1 MMNYILI
8 QDDSSIKSE
17 IIADVIGERGFLD
30 VVVKRKKLGDY
41 YSDFI
46 KEICGD
52 LDIVRIKSYYELE
65 DLENKL
71 EKRYSKSTKI
81 IHSFSDFIISDNAAA
96 ALTFE
101 KIKYVDSPYR
111 IMSSD
116 KCVAVLFESIDSY
129 KEFVDDCVQHKSS
142 KSAAK
147 LIENETQIQGVLN
160 IGEISNFIQCIS
172 GQFDA
177 RYFNALKGNE
187 YTLTKT
193 SDNKEKIKAE
203 YQFYHFLPEDMK
215 YWFVEPFNYT
225 EEGSKASYTMERL
238 HMTDIAIKWVH
249 GSISTEELEQ
259 ILNKYFYFFSCRHKK
274 EVDETEYK
282 NIANE
287 LYVNK
292 VLKRVDDLKKLKE
305 FEKIES
311 LLKISFG
318 YGIDSIV
325 KRYLDLK
332 EKIEKDIKTE
342 CISVIGHGDPCFANT
357 MYNKSTKTLKFIDPK
372 GALSEEELWTNPYYD
387 IAKLSHSICG
397 RYDFFNNDLFEI
409 TVDKD
414 MSSKLTIDFDNSEYV
429 KVFKAKVEE
438 NGFNY
443 MLVRLYEASLFISML
458 PLHIDNPHK
467 VYGFILNAVNILDE
481 IENNL

>member
-1 MMNYILI
+1 MSYILI
-8 QDDSSIKSE
+8 QDDSSTKSE

-46 KEICGD
+46 KGICDD
-52 LDIVRIKSYYELE
+52 LDIIRIKSHFEFE
-65 DLENKL
+65 DIKSKL
-71 EKRYSKSTKI
+71 EKRYTSSTRVL
-81 IHSFSDFIISDNAAA
+81 HCFSDFIISDNNNAS
-96 ALTFE
+96 LTFE

-111 IMSSD
+111 IMAAD

-129 KEFVDDCVQHKSS
+129 IEFINNSIQNKSS
-142 KSAAK
+142 KTATKS
-147 LIENETQIQGVLN
+147 IENETQIQGVTN

-203 YQFYHFLPEDMK
+203 YQFYHLLPEDMK
-215 YWFVEPFNYT
+215 YWFVEPFNYK
-225 EEGSKASYTMERL
+225 EENGKASYTMERL

-249 GSISTEELEQ
+249 GSISTDELSQ

-274 EVDETEYK
+274 EVSEEEYK
-282 NIANE
+282 NIADD
-287 LYVNK
+287 LFIGK

-311 LLKISFG
+311 LITLSLG

-325 KRYLDLK
+325 KRYLALK
-332 EKIEKDIKTE
+332 EKIEAGVKQE
-342 CISVIGHGDPCFANT
+342 HVSVIGHGDPCFANT

-372 GALSEEELWTNPYYD
+372 GALTQEDLWTNPYYD

-414 MSSKLTIDFDNSEYV
+414 LASKLSIDFDNSEYV
-429 KVFKAKVEE
+429 KLFKSKVEE

-443 MLVRLYEASLFISML
+443 LLVRLYEASLFISML
-458 PLHIDNPHK
+458 PLHIDNPQK
-467 VYGFILNAVNILDE
+467 VFGFVLNAVNILNE
-481 IENNL
+481 IESEML

>member
-1 MMNYILI
+1 MGYILI

-52 LDIVRIKSYYELE
+52 ITIIRIKSYFELA
-65 DLENKL
+65 DLESKL
-71 EKRYSKSTKI
+71 ERRFSTGTKVL
-81 IHSFSDFIISDNAAA
+81 HCFSDFIISDSKTA

-101 KIKYVDSPYR
+101 KIKYVDSPYKV
-111 IMSSD
+111 MSGE
-116 KCVAVLFESIDSY
+116 KCVAVLFENISSY
-129 KEFVDDCVQHKSS
+129 IEFVDNCIQHKSS
-142 KSAAK
+142 KQATK
-147 LIENETQIQGVLN
+147 GIEKETQIQGVIN

-193 SDNKEKIKAE
+193 SDNKDKIKAE
-203 YQFYHFLPEDMK
+203 YKFYHLLPEDMK

-225 EEGSKASYTMERL
+225 EEDGKASYTMERL

-249 GSISTEELEQ
+249 GSIKADELSQ
-259 ILNKYFYFFSCRHKK
+259 ILDKYFYFFSCRHVKQIS
-274 EVDETEYK
+274 DAQYK
-282 NIANE
+282 SVSDE

-292 VLKRVDDLKKLKE
+292 VLKRVEDLKGLKE
-305 FEKIES
+305 FEKIEK
-311 LLKISFG
+311 LCKLTFG
-318 YGIDSIV
+318 DGIDSIV
-325 KRYLDLK
+325 NRYL
-332 EKIEKDIKTE
+332 EIKKRVEAGVKQE

-372 GALSEEELWTNPYYD
+372 GALKEEELWTNPYYD

-414 MSSKLTIDFDNSEYV
+414 LSSKLTIDFDNSEYV
-429 KVFKAKVEE
+429 NIFKSKVEE

-443 MLVRLYEASLFISML
+443 TLVRLYEASLFISML

-467 VYGFILNAVNILDE
+467 VFGFILNAANILDE
-481 IENNL
+481 IEINEK